1 MNSYNNYMNYIEPPK
16 KTILYK
22 KTPTKLIQNNN
33 YNRTNL
39 NGSGLNINQI
49 KARATKLISDQR
61 YRGEL
66 DISSPG
72 NKNVLLDSDSELT
85 TNSKNLN
92 PNTGCTKL
100 VIEKIESQI
109 PQINKEYYK
118 FTNLKRELD
127 DDNDIQDLL
136 FSKKN
141 YATKRLARCNSNL
154 MENDRIN
161 DRDYLYFKYNNY
173 NIPQRTD
180 FIMNNNN
187 IKKEHTNSLTK
198 RYRRSTN
205 NVPNTKRSKQ
215 YNLSNKKLSNEN
227 NNNSAFIKGRETT
240 TKYTYHYINND
251 NNDIVKDNGYNRY
264 YVDEKPNDAIYY
276 KIMKNNYARKN
287 KDINI
292 NPQRNT
298 LYENYQDL
306 IKLNTFN
313 RISQYNRGFNIRRK
327 YNKIY
332 NYPGFNKKLI
342 KIQSFW
348 RGTYVRILMGFYW
361 NLVEFKNTLENIFRN
376 HMRDYFLNLMQNVNN
391 TSQIENLDEINN
403 KNLDNKKEEKT
414 LNEYKIAYEQKEEDY
429 ENLLKNYNALVERC
443 TELQDLLDKSKSDRI
458 KNLSSSKKSEKDNNF
473 FKEKILDIQKH
484 EINFLGNNNID
495 EKTNWDKLK
504 IENNN
509 INLEIIIDN
518 KNIEPNNNENK
529 DKEEIIINKIEE
541 NKKFDIIII
550 EQKDTFDIINRKEN
564 KDKIEIKQEQ
574 EIENKENPNNKNL
587 RAKYKKIKKDIY
599 QNYLDSFTSSL
610 CIINAEHLM
619 IEKTQKNK
627 EIIPLKI
634 SKFQIPLINDKEIK
648 VIEKI
653 NIPLK
658 ISKFEIPLLNDKEIK
673 IEEKKYI
680 PLEISK
686 IEIPLLN
693 NNEVKIPQK
702 NDFPLKI
709 SKFEIPLLND
719 KEIKTIEKKDIPLE
733 IFKFEIPPINGKKIK
748 TIEKKDIPLEIF
760 KFEIPILNDKEINEI
775 KKPKIFDLEVIEKI
789 NENELSIME
798 KKKKKKRHKKI
809 DSNENIKNQNIIKEN
824 NLVKENQKDMNI
836 EFKGMDLNF
845 KNNKEEKERINSMNK
860 VEQFEI
866 INKLINQNPKTFD
879 KELIYKINDNE
890 LSILGIK
897 KKFKKIKKH
906 KKKKEKN
913 NLMEE
918 NPKDLNNENTLKE
931 PNMNTESKEDMI
943 IDKNNSFSIEQ
954 QKSKIKEIDLYSPI
968 TNSKES
974 IENKYENVNQFSIEG
989 EKKIKLRDKNKN
1001 KTKVN
1006 PNIKNEFVTIKI
1018 IPAINNNL
1026 FIKKK
1031 KIKTCEK
1038 MTEITEDLN
1047 LILPCNNYELFI
1059 EKIINKIIYVNNNEQ
1074 QLSFIKD
1081 PLDNTNKKIYK
1092 NIYLEINKEN
1102 ALEINPL
1109 IIKNTPEITKENEMQ
1124 ILYNKYAIFTQKA
1137 RKNMIKMILPIKI
1150 KVTLRQF
1157 IHRNIF
1163 PLLIKQLKEIAKLKL
1178 I

>member
-16 KTILYK
+16 KAILYK

-49 KARATKLISDQR
+49 KARATKLISDHR

-127 DDNDIQDLL
+127 DDNDNQDLL

-376 HMRDYFLNLMQNVNN
+376 HMRDYFLNLMKNANN
-391 TSQIENLDEINN
+391 ISQIENLDEINN

-495 EKTNWDKLK
+495 GKTNWDKLK

-648 VIEKI
+648 VLEKI

-693 NNEVKIPQK
+693 NNEIKIPQK

-719 KEIKTIEKKDIPLE
+719 KE
-733 IFKFEIPPINGKKIK
+733 IK

-890 LSILGIK
+890 LSILGMK

-1026 FIKKK
+1026 FFKKK
-1031 KIKTCEK
+1031 KTKTCEK

>member
-306 IKLNTFN
+306 
-313 RISQYNRGFNIRRK
+313 
-327 YNKIY
+327 
-332 NYPGFNKKLI
+332 KKLI

-693 NNEVKIPQK
+693 NKEIKSPQK
-702 NDFPLKI
+702 IDFPLKI

-879 KELIYKINDNE
+879 KEVIYKINDNE
-890 LSILGIK
+890 LSIQGIK

-913 NLMEE
+913 SLMEE
-918 NPKDLNNENTLKE
+918 NPKDLNNENTLKGQ
-931 PNMNTESKEDMI
+931 NINTESKEDMI

-1026 FIKKK
+1026 FFKKK

-1081 PLDNTNKKIYK
+1081 PLNNTNKKIYK

>member
-1 MNSYNNYMNYIEPPK
+1 MNSYNNYMNYIEPSK
-16 KTILYK
+16 KAILYK

-127 DDNDIQDLL
+127 DDNDIQDVLL
-136 FSKKN
+136 SKKN

-205 NVPNTKRSKQ
+205 NVLNEKRSKQ

-227 NNNSAFIKGRETT
+227 KNNSAFIKGRETT

-327 YNKIY
+327 YNKIN
-332 NYPGFNKKLI
+332 NYPDFNKKLI

-361 NLVEFKNTLENIFRN
+361 NLVEFKNTLENIFKN
-376 HMRDYFLNLMQNVNN
+376 HMRDYFLNLMNNVNN
-391 TSQIENLDEINN
+391 TSQIENLDEIKD

-414 LNEYKIAYEQKEEDY
+414 LNEYKVAYEQKEEDY

-443 TELQDLLDKSKSDRI
+443 TELQDLLDKSKSDRN
-458 KNLSSSKKSEKDNNF
+458 KNWSSSKKSEKDNNF
-473 FKEKILDIQKH
+473 FKDKILDIQKH
-484 EINFLGNNNID
+484 EINFLGTNNLD

-518 KNIEPNNNENK
+518 KDIEPNNNENK

-550 EQKDTFDIINRKEN
+550 EQKDTFDIINKKEN

-648 VIEKI
+648 VLEKI

-693 NNEVKIPQK
+693 NKEIKSPQK
-702 NDFPLKI
+702 IDFPLKI
-709 SKFEIPLLND
+709 SKFEIPLIND

-775 KKPKIFDLEVIEKI
+775 KKQKIFDLEVIEKI

-798 KKKKKKRHKKI
+798 NKKKKKRHKKI

-866 INKLINQNPKTFD
+866 INQLINKNPKTFD

-890 LSILGIK
+890 LLIQGIK

-931 PNMNTESKEDMI
+931 PNINTESKDFI
-943 IDKNNSFSIEQ
+943 LIDKNNSFSIEQ

-1006 PNIKNEFVTIKI
+1006 PSIKNEFVTIKI

-1081 PLDNTNKKIYK
+1081 PLNNTNKKIYK

-1157 IHRNIF
+1157 IHKNIF